1 MLLSELLDVKEQSLL
16 AESLNLLFEYLGNLD
31 VIDKSLLRPL
41 QNVKTS
47 GYGADAKKSTKLNK
61 PFGQNS
67 GVEKSEVVGRNGD
80 KTWSTFADNKEYLS
94 LVMSY
99 DGDQVMALTD
109 LTRIGQSEPGKANLI
124 MVLNT
129 KFFTK
134 VMDEKEFND
143 QFGNKSKAWENR
155 AVQLSNSSREAQTF
169 ARKIM
174 DIIVKKARAENKTVE
189 VMFITKDTER
199 SMKSA
204 ERAKQRQGRVPTPND
219 PEVIT
224 YARGRSRGAYELYID
239 GLKSQLRDKLEKYK
253 SSKAKKVESPEE
265 FLKLVIEEGYL
276 DKITVKGVTYKF
288 SNERVYMRDLINA
301 SKGKSTE
308 WSNESYI
315 QYEMESSD
323 YYELRAEIQKKYK
336 PELEKLDKEA
346 PDFEKK
352 YDELRDKMY
361 SEIPPRTLKV
371 MLKLKGG
378 SIVPVEVK
386 PEYR

>member
-1 MLLSELLDVKEQSLL
+1 
-16 AESLNLLFEYLGNLD
+16 
-31 VIDKSLLRPL
+31 
-41 QNVKTS
+41 
-47 GYGADAKKSTKLNK
+47 
-61 PFGQNS
+61 
-67 GVEKSEVVGRNGD
+67 
-80 KTWSTFADNKEYLS
+80 
-94 LVMSY
+94 
-99 DGDQVMALTD
+99 MALTD
-109 LTRIGQSEPGKANLI
+109 LTRVGQGETGKANLI

-143 QFGNKSKAWENR
+143 QFGDKRKTWENR
-155 AVQLSNSSREAQTF
+155 AVQLSNASREAQTF

-174 DIIVKKARAENKTVE
+174 DIIVKKARAEGKAVE

-199 SMKSA
+199 SVKSA
-204 ERAKQRQGRVPTPND
+204 ERTKQRQGRVPTPSD
-219 PEVIT
+219 PEVIS
-224 YARGRSRGAYELYID
+224 YARGRSRSAYELYID

-288 SNERVYMRDLINA
+288 SNERVYMRDLIKA

-308 WSNESYI
+308 WGNDSYI

-323 YYELRAEIQKKYK
+323 YYELRAEVQKKYK
-336 PELEKLDKEA
+336 PELDKLDKEA

-352 YDELRDKMY
+352 YEELRDKMY

-371 MLKLKGG
+371 MLQLKGG